1 MHFLLAF
8 LLQGVVLTGHAS
20 AFGSSATSAHSK
32 LVLAEFVVE
41 YMEVRY
47 QGVDLS
53 QYILYVSLRSQRLF
67 HTHDR
72 RLNGEHVISTTAKG
86 LGEVQDSQRAP
97 TGLQRCKNA
106 SARDRHSSA
115 FRRNVYTRVS
125 RRFRAATGPRTAPR
139 CASFGPVALNPART

>member
-32 LVLAEFVVE
+32 QVLAEFVVE

-86 LGEVQDSQRAP
+86 LG
-97 TGLQRCKNA
+97 
-106 SARDRHSSA
+106 
-115 FRRNVYTRVS
+115 
-125 RRFRAATGPRTAPR
+125 APR
-139 CASFGPVALNPART
+139 GTSLRQRQRRRSGQLRTPHPHSWHGRRVLVGKA